1 MNQPLRPRLLR
12 LTIGL
17 LAVAIPLIALISV
30 QVTPSAAYVPPPSP
44 QSETNHPLFSVDTI
58 SETET
63 AIAGTQTVIAATQT
77 AAASATSVAQTLTA
91 FPATQTAVA
100 GTQTA
105 IAATQTAAARPTGT
119 AQFGDIFE
127 PNNTLQ
133 TAYTIAAGAVTSQI
147 TLWPL
152 GDLDYFRFYAK
163 AGSAYQILTRDL
175 TGDLDTI
182 LRAYNT
188 QGAEIAQNDDY
199 RFGFRDS
206 QVTIQ
211 TPIDGYYFIRV
222 ENKAPTDPINK
233 TYAVE
238 IKEVQPPTATP
249 TQTAIPSTDP
259 CDTNGNNNF
268 SFDTACLLVADA
280 AADTY
285 DFVPVNRNVQ
295 DNDYFRMWVR
305 QGNFY
310 PCLTDALGPF
320 NDTNLIIYDQ
330 NRQGIAGNNDRDPV
344 AGDIRSEVTYY
355 ATYTGWLY
363 LLVGPVYPPEYNL
376 ASQYTYTFACTSAFV
391 TPTPPATATPTPRP
405 TSAGGGG
412 GFVPPANTATPTPSP
427 SPLPQAFPTV
437 PVLVTEPPTPRPVVG
452 IVPLPTP
459 TAAAPPQ
466 QSLSLNVTIYYD
478 ENVNFTPELTEGIM
492 DVAVVL
498 YDNGTGQLLAL
509 GSTNEAGSIHF
520 GPLAVTGAV
529 RLEVPFLGYSQVIV
543 SNEPDIQLRVAPT
556 NLPGLI
562 P

>member
-1 MNQPLRPRLLR
+1 MNPTLRHRFLR
-12 LTIGL
+12 LSIGL
-17 LAVAIPLIALISV
+17 LGFAIPLAALISV

-44 QSETNHPLFSVDTI
+44 QSQENRSLSQINTI

-63 AIAGTQTVIAATQT
+63 AIAATQTVIAATQT

-119 AQFGDIFE
+119 AQFGDIYE

-133 TAYTIAAGAVTSQI
+133 TAYTVAAGAVTSQI
-147 TLWPL
+147 TLWPI

-163 AGSAYQILTRDL
+163 AGSAYQIFTRDL
-175 TGDLDTI
+175 ASDLDTI

-188 QGAEIAQNDDY
+188 QGSEIASNDDY

-211 TPIDGYYFIRV
+211 TPIDGYYFVRV

-233 TYAVE
+233 TYGLE

-249 TQTAIPSTDP
+249 TRTPIPSNDP

-268 SFDTACLLVADA
+268 SFDTACLLIADA

-285 DFVPVNRNVQ
+285 DFVPVNRDNQ

-305 QGNFY
+305 QGFFY
-310 PCLTDALGPF
+310 TCLTDDLGPF
-320 NDTNLIIYDQ
+320 NDTNMIIYDQ
-330 NRQGIAGNNDRDPV
+330 NRQGLAGNNDRDPA
-344 AGDIRSEVTYY
+344 AGDIRSEITYY
-355 ATYTGWLY
+355 AAYTGWLY
-363 LLVGPVYPPEYNL
+363 ILIGPVYPPEYSL
-376 ASQYTYTFACTSAFV
+376 AGQYTYSLACTSAFV
-391 TPTPPATATPTPRP
+391 TPTLQPTRTPTLRP
-405 TSAGGGG
+405 TAAGGGG
-412 GFVPPANTATPTPSP
+412 GFVPPAATATPTPTLTP
-427 SPLPQAFPTV
+427 AALPTFPLPI
-437 PVLVTEPPTPRPVVG
+437 TEPPTPRPI
-452 IVPLPTP
+452 IVITPLPTS
-459 TAAAPPQ
+459 TTAAPPQ
-466 QSLSLNVTIYYD
+466 QTLSVNVTIYYD
-478 ENVNFTPELTEGIM
+478 ENLNFLPELTEGIM
-492 DVAVVL
+492 DVAVAL

-520 GPLAVTGAV
+520 GPLAVAGAV
-529 RLEVPFLGYSQVIV
+529 RLEIPFLGYTQVIV
-543 SNEPDIQLRVAPT
+543 SSEPDIQLRVAPT